1 MVLTDIPDSAFDK
14 ISMDIMVLQNA
25 LSLASIT
32 PDEMV
37 DRIMKEPGY
46 TAIIAGEAMHLI
58 KCVPVKCRLRSI
70 ESCYNE
76 LPVTYKNQSL
86 FLLPGSRILTKTGTP
101 RDYNELLPTMYNIYN
116 TWYRLMPKPIESMTP
131 PTIQPLT
138 KPTWKYVSPTSLA
151 TSGIYTNE
159 DLDRLRDHIMF
170 PMEKPSML
178 NTIARRALC
187 QEIPAGSLSLLN
199 LFDEKTLDQI
209 AESAGLRLWKG
220 FITFGSASAGILAI
234 FMIIRLVKLI
244 VDTIIHGYALHSIYG
259 WSLHLLGA
267 IWTSVTNLLLYMLTP
282 SRRNDKGNNGN
293 QHLEQMPPTNEEL
306 PPISPSTTENLHPKA
321 LLTSEEM
328 APQPRVF
335 YTSEVRR
342 DFKELRKLLDE

>member
-1 MVLTDIPDSAFDK
+1 MEQKCALEK
-14 ISMDIMVLQNA
+14 QVLQNA
-25 LSLASIT
+25 LSLASIA
-32 PDEMV
+32 PDEMAY
-37 DRIMKEPGY
+37 RIMKEPGY
-46 TAIIAGEAMHLI
+46 TAIMAGEAMHLI
-58 KCVPVKCRLRSI
+58 KCVPAECRLRSV
-70 ESCYNE
+70 EGCYNE
-76 LPVTYKNQSL
+76 LSVIYKNQSI

-101 RDYNELLPTMYNIYN
+101 KDCKELLPTMYKIYN
-116 TWYRLMPKPIESMTP
+116 TWYRLMPKPVESMAP

-178 NTIARRALC
+178 NTIARGTMG
-187 QEIPAGSLSLLN
+187 QEIPAGSLSLIN
-199 LFDEKTLDQI
+199 LFDEKMLDQI
-209 AESAGLRLWKG
+209 AESAGMGGIYNIWTRLWKG

-234 FMIIRLVKLI
+234 FMVIRLAKLI
-244 VDTIIHGYALHSIYG
+244 VDTIIHDYALHSIYG

-267 IWTSVTNLLLYMLTP
+267 IWTSVTNLLLYMGTP
-282 SRRNDKGNNGN
+282 NKRSDRGNDGN
-293 QHLEQMPPTNEEL
+293 QRPNQIPPTNKEL
-306 PPISPSTTENLHPKA
+306 SPITPSTTENLHPKA
-321 LLTSEEM
+321 PPTPEEIT
-328 APQPRVF
+328 PQSRVI